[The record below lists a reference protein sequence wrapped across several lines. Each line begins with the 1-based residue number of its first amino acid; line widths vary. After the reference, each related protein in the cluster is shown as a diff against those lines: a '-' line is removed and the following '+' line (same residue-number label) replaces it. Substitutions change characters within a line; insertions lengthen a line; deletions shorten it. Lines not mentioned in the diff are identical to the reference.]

1 MPTYEYR
8 CTTCGFE
15 FEEFQSIAAEP
26 LSKCP
31 KCGAQVQRKISGGN
45 ILIFKGSGFYINDYK
60 KSGSDSGSDSTKNKS
75 KNGNPAKTKT
85 SEN

>member
-31 KCGAQVQRKISGGN
+31 RCGAQVQRKISGGN

-60 KSGSDSGSDSTKNKS
+60 KSGSETSSSSAKAEPKSTDSEKS
-75 KNGNPAKTKT
+75 KKT
-85 SEN
+85 EN

>member
-8 CTTCGFE
+8 CSKCGFE

-31 KCGAQVQRKISGGN
+31 KCGAKVQRKISGGG
-45 ILIFKGSGFYINDYK
+45 ILIFKGSGFYITDYK
-60 KSGSDSGSDSTKNKS
+60 KGSSSSDSTTSKPKPKS
-75 KNGNPAKTKT
+75 TELKKPKK
-85 SEN
+85 EED